1 MGYAGGS
8 HMLGAMKLQGTGCPC
23 DFVESR
29 RLLERALRLG
39 HKGGGINSE
48 GFDFDGVMETI
59 KCLKSHVSKVRS
71 QIQTCH
77 TIKFKYII
85 KL

>member
-8 HMLGAMKLQGTGCPC
+8 HQLGAMKLQGAGCPR

-39 HKGGGINSE
+39 HKGGGVNCE
-48 GFDFDGVMETI
+48 GVDFDAVMETL
-59 KCLKSHVSKVRS
+59 KTLKSHVSMVS
-71 QIQTCH
+71 TLH
-77 TIKFKYII
+77 
-85 KL
+85 